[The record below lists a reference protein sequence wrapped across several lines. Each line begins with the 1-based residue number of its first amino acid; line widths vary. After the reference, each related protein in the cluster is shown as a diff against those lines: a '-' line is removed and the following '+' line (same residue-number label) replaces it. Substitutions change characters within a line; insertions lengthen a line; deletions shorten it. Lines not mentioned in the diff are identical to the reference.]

1 MATIRAGGREPNT
14 MKMIAGGILL
24 GGKLFMMFL
33 TVFGQFG
40 SPFGPSVLTLFQLQQ
55 NVSRVD
61 P

>member
-14 MKMIAGGILL
+14 MLMIAGGILL

-33 TVFGQFG
+33 TVSGQFG